1 MKFIGCLF
9 FALLLVS
16 CASNSKNNVTL
27 TKTDSLAIAK
37 AVNAKAAE
45 QDSAKDSTIKE
56 QRLPENIDAAH
67 ESFIRAIEM
76 DLRGEKQLA
85 NVFWQHAAES
95 DPYNRYLAF
104 KLAEIMQQQ
113 GADSLALLQAQRAS
127 SLSGKITAAQ
137 LGLLAHLYVKDGIA
151 DSSRKYFNAAI
162 DSSHNQ
168 DMALLYDFS
177 LFLEAINDKKE
188 LVRVYDLLLPHVRYM
203 PTLFKREA
211 ALLAEQKNDSALIE
225 LYAKRSEVVEDKLF
239 LAEYVQLLLILNKF
253 DKAYAIADTL
263 TLAEGDTEDLIGYES
278 IVLFVGEK
286 LAEKD
291 SAASYEFFKKKF
303 YVDNLKTPVIMGT
316 LGLKEVEFNNID
328 SGKVHLLKSVK
339 MLEALNDDRTIRLRI
354 SVYQVLGMT
363 AFKEGNTKDA
373 VMYAEKADSI
383 AVSINVDYKIRLA
396 IAYNTAK
403 MYDKAYKLLD
413 SLITVWDNYKPMQ
426 NIMDSSSVQKISLD
440 VMFKRI
446 MYRNYYVQVL
456 STQALSIEE
465 KDLGDSVKIQA
476 ARPLREHIKKLHLQ
490 VCDLT
495 IDANSIQK
503 SELESADLAY
513 STVRMKVDMAMNL
526 ERMGDYDK
534 AFDLFDSLLDV
545 KYAKIINLPE
555 ILNYYGYTLIDLN
568 RNQAELDSGISMVQ
582 RALDLINDSN
592 FAYIDSK
599 AWGLYRKGDFKSA
612 LEQMQLISDSSF
624 FNDKTYW
631 EHLAAIQEALG
642 LMPDA
647 EKSYKKLLK
656 LQPKNRD
663 AKRFFK
669 AKKNKK

>member
-1 MKFIGCLF
+1 MKFIGYLF

-16 CASNSKNNVTL
+16 CASNSKNNVAL

-37 AVNAKAAE
+37 AVNAKVAE

-113 GADSLALLQAQRAS
+113 GADSLALLQAQRAN
-127 SLSGKITAAQ
+127 SLPGKITAAQ

-168 DMALLYDFS
+168 D
-177 LFLEAINDKKE
+177 
-188 LVRVYDLLLPHVRYM
+188 M

-263 TLAEGDTEDLIGYES
+263 TLTEGDTEDLIGYES

-291 SAASYEFFKKKF
+291 SVASYEFFKKKF
-303 YVDNLKTPVIMGT
+303 YVDNLKTPAIMGT

-328 SGKVHLLKSVK
+328 SEKVHLLKSVK
-339 MLEALNDDRTIRLRI
+339 MLEALNDNRTIRLRI

-363 AFKEGNTKDA
+363 AFTEGNTKDA

-396 IAYNTAK
+396 VAYNTAK

-440 VMFKRI
+440 VIFKRI
-446 MYRNYYVQVL
+446 LYRNYYVQVL

-465 KDLGDSVKIQA
+465 KDLGDSVKIRA
-476 ARPLREHIKKLHLQ
+476 AKPLREHIKKLHLQ

-495 IDANSIQK
+495 IDANSIPK

-582 RALDLINDSN
+582 RALDLTSDSN

-599 AWGLYRKGDFKSA
+599 AWGLYRKGDFKRA

-647 EKSYKKLLK
+647 QKSYKKLLK